1 MAKKVALSVK
11 CPECQTSLMDPN
23 VQINNKDSI
32 KLNIRTSTG
41 ERGAIWLSSVY
52 GDFNYSSDLKIPED
66 DVVQFYCPSC
76 GRSLNRK
83 NVSCDACDAPI
94 VSFHCI
100 VGGRVNICSRNG
112 CKNHAVVFEDLDTAI
127 RKYYDE
133 YGYL

>member
-11 CPECQTSLMDPN
+11 CPECQISLMDPN

-76 GRSLNRK
+76 GRLLNRK